1 VGAFALVR
9 LRRGPLI
16 ETNPRETPLATQ
28 NKSIVS
34 FAKLTSGMEMPNLLD
49 VQLRAFQ
56 TLLQTEAAIQE
67 REDVG
72 LERVFNEIFP
82 ISDVNGNFSLE
93 FVRYGL
99 GEPKYDMEECMERD
113 MTYAAPL
120 KATLRLIVW
129 EDGGD
134 DRRPKDIIEKEVYL
148 GDLPLLTPLGTFII
162 NGAERVI
169 VSQLHRSPG
178 VVFEETIHPN
188 GSKLFNA
195 RIIPFRG
202 SWVEFTVDIH
212 DVVAVHIDKKKK
224 FPASALLRAVG
235 YSRDAD
241 ILSLFFQKQ
250 AVELAVLERETVREG
265 RRGEVFHG
273 FLGEDVLDPDS
284 LEQGT
289 ARLFRD
295 VVLPGTG
302 EVIERGATLTAESY
316 TAFREAGLWSLP
328 VAPGQLLGRA
338 GDELSAEIIG
348 RLQRAGIERV
358 QAFRPGH
365 LGGSAL
371 RATLAKDPTRGT
383 LDALFAIHNLLRPGT
398 APAPEVWTEEEF
410 EEGAGQV
417 MHIGDFVR
425 LWADEASQPAEPAP
439 REIQRST
446 EERMLR
452 FAKERGIKYVWE
464 SFREERTEK
473 AARSGR
479 VLVFDLNR
487 ILQVYSAVWRLL
499 FQPRAALVVGSELNG
514 KPSAASD
521 YGEYSEES
529 LNKRYD
535 LGRVGRYKINQRLQ
549 TAFGALGFT
558 APPAGMTAL
567 TAQDVLAILYQLVE
581 LHEGRG
587 QTDDIDHLGNRRVRS
602 VGELIANQFSVGLS
616 RMARLVRERMSIVS
630 DPDKIN
636 IDDLVNA
643 RTVSAVIQQFFGS
656 SQLSQFMDQTN
667 PLAELTHKRR
677 LSALGPG
684 GLTRERAGFEV
695 RDVHYSHYGRMC
707 PIETPEGPNIGLIN
721 SLTTFSRIND
731 LGFIET
737 PYRKVVRAVARYP
750 HKVKLQEAVRLVIG
764 ERNRNY
770 AKAGEEIDAVR
781 GREVFKAMITGA
793 ELAEDVRD
801 WSEVF
806 PRLLAG
812 EILQR
817 DWDEEFAALPV
828 LARRGDRITEEIAQR
843 ITSQPVNLVRVVS
856 RRAGAEIRGV
866 APETI
871 RNPIALP
878 VRVFAP
884 SDSALLAVP
893 GTVLT
898 EEVVE
903 RLYQAQIE
911 GLAEAEVPHDLPERV
926 GLDYSDGIPALPP
939 ESEVG
944 RVALV
949 PAVILT
955 HVTPVVTTITAWLS
969 ANEEENA
976 PVAQANAPL
985 TAENRFANEYVLCRE
1000 RGDFPLLRPD
1010 EIDYMD
1016 VAPDQLVSV
1025 AAALIPFLEHD
1036 DANRAL
1042 MGSNMQRQGVPL
1054 LFPEAPLVG
1063 TGLEETVA
1071 RDSGA
1076 VVIARRGGTVV
1087 EVTADHI
1094 VVDTGVNTTS
1104 TDGEPLRRLA
1114 QFDRYRLK
1122 KYWRTNQDTA
1132 INQRPL
1138 VHVGQQVGRGDI
1150 LADGASTDRGELA
1163 LGRNLL
1169 VAFMPWYGH
1178 NFEDAIVLSER
1189 LVKDDVYTSI
1199 HIQELELQV
1208 RDTKRGMEEITR
1220 EIPNVAEE
1228 SLIDLDERGVVR
1240 IGARVKAGDIL
1251 VGKITPKGETELSPE
1266 EKLLTAIF
1274 GEKAKD
1280 VKDSSL
1286 KVPPGVEG
1294 TVIDVKVFSRR
1305 IDDPLLEKE
1314 HGQKIGELR
1323 AFERAEI
1330 GRISEARD
1338 EELKDMLRGK
1348 TVALFLKRGTVEPFL
1363 EEGTELGDEVL
1374 KELDLTEVDLTTLK
1388 VTDRE
1393 TNERLRRL
1401 IDEAKRRIERVRLR
1415 TEEQID
1421 KVFQPDELPPGVV
1434 QLVKVYLAEKRKIS
1448 VGDKMAGRH
1457 GNKGI
1462 IARIVPE
1469 EDMPFL
1475 PDGTPVDVCLN
1486 PLGVPSRMNVGQ
1498 ILETHLGWVARVLG
1512 FEAKTPVF
1520 QGASEDE
1527 IGVLLRLA
1535 GVKWAAQALQVSG
1548 DAPEFDLEE
1557 ARAIIKALQSLPA
1570 DDEPRPMRGIGRPMD
1585 RVFDAQILASDLA
1598 QKLREVGRFLAAA
1611 AEEVLRDGDQTVE
1624 EAFPAIAAHARS
1636 GENLN
1641 AAVEEFMQRAGLTPG
1656 AKVKLR
1662 DGRSGTEF
1670 SSPVSVGEIYM
1681 LKLSHLVDDKI
1692 HARSIGPYS
1701 LVTQQPLAG
1710 KAQFGGQRFGEMEVW
1725 ALEAYGAAHT
1735 LQEILTVKSDDVNG
1749 RSRVYEAIV
1758 KGENLP
1764 EPGLPESF
1772 NVLVKELQALGISV
1786 TLGN

>member
-1 VGAFALVR
+1 M
-9 LRRGPLI
+9 
-16 ETNPRETPLATQ
+16 Q
-28 NKSIVS
+28 NKPIVT
-34 FAKLTSGMEMPNLLD
+34 FAKLKSGMEMPNLLD

-56 TLLQTEAAIQE
+56 TLLQTEAAVQE

-93 FVRYGL
+93 FVRYSL

-129 EDGGD
+129 EDAGD
-134 DRRPKDIIEKEVYL
+134 ERRPKDIIEKEVYL

-178 VVFEETIHPN
+178 VVFEENIHPN
-188 GSKLFNA
+188 GSKLYSA

-212 DVVAVHIDKKKK
+212 DVISVHIDKKKK

-241 ILSLFFQKQ
+241 VLGIFFDRST
-250 AVELAVLERETVREG
+250 VPLTSLERDTQREG

-273 FLGEDVLDPDS
+273 FLAEDIPDPVRLGEGGV
-284 LEQGT
+284 GI
-289 ARLFRD
+289 FRD
-295 VVLPGTG
+295 IVVPTTG
-302 EVIERGATLTAESY
+302 EVFERGTQLTAEVY
-316 TAFREAGLWSLP
+316 ATLRGAGIVSLP
-328 VAPGQLLGRA
+328 IPPAQLLGRA
-338 GDELSAEIIG
+338 GEELSPELIG
-348 RLQRAGIERV
+348 RLQRAGITEV
-358 QAFRPGH
+358 AIFRPGTH
-365 LGGSAL
+365 SGTAL

-383 LDALFAIHNLLRPGT
+383 LDSLFAIHNLLRPGT
-398 APAPEVWTEEEF
+398 APAPEQWSEEDFAE
-410 EEGAGQV
+410 AGDQV
-417 MHIGDFVR
+417 MHIGDLLR
-425 LWADEASQPAEPAP
+425 LWNDHENQSEVGG
-439 REIQRST
+439 RDTQRSI
-446 EERMLR
+446 EERIVR
-452 FAKERGIKYVWE
+452 FAQERGIRYVWE
-464 SFREERTEK
+464 TFREVGTEK
-473 AARSGR
+473 TARPTRVYVYDISR
-479 VLVFDLNR
+479 VLL
-487 ILQVYSAVWRLL
+487 VYSAVWKLL
-499 FQPRAALVVGSELNG
+499 FQPRASLVVANELTDG
-514 KPSAASD
+514 GAPVSRSD
-521 YGEYSEES
+521 YSDYSAET

-535 LGRVGRYKINQRLQ
+535 LGRVGRYKINQRLIG
-549 TAFGALGFT
+549 AFEELGFT
-558 APPAGMTAL
+558 TPPPGMTAL
-567 TAQDVLAILYQLVE
+567 TAQDILAILHHLVE

-587 QTDDIDHLGNRRVRS
+587 YTDDIDHLGNRRVRS

-721 SLTTFSRIND
+721 SLTTYSRIND

-737 PYRKVVRAVARYP
+737 PYRKVVRAVLRYP
-750 HKVKLQEAVRLVIG
+750 SRATLQESVRLVLG
-764 ERNRNY
+764 ERGKIF
-770 AKAGEEIDAVR
+770 AKAGEEIDAER
-781 GREVFKAMITGA
+781 GREIYRAMITGA

-801 WSEVF
+801 WSQAL
-806 PRLLAG
+806 PRMVAG
-812 EILQR
+812 EVSQAE
-817 DWDEEFAALPV
+817 WEEFVEELPL
-828 LARRGDRITEEIAQR
+828 LARRGDRITEDMARRLAE
-843 ITSQPVNLVRVVS
+843 QPVNLVRVIS
-856 RRAGAEIRGV
+856 RRAGAEARGV
-866 APETI
+866 APETV
-871 RNPIALP
+871 RNPLSLP
-878 VRVFAP
+878 VRVYQPA
-884 SDSALLAVP
+884 SAAVLAVP

-898 EEVVE
+898 EEVAE
-903 RLYQAQIE
+903 RLYALQME
-911 GLAEAEVPHDLPERV
+911 GMTPAEEPGDVPERV
-926 GLDYSDGIPALPP
+926 GMEFTSGVAALVPGTD
-939 ESEVG
+939 VG
-944 RVALV
+944 RVTFTEGLEF
-949 PAVILT
+949 
-955 HVTPVVTTITAWLS
+955 TPVVPVVTMITAWLS

-976 PVAQANAPL
+976 RIAQANAPL
-985 TAENRFANEYVLCRE
+985 APEGTFVNEFVLCRE

-1010 EIDYMD
+1010 EIDFMD

-1042 MGSNMQRQGVPL
+1042 MGSNMQRQAVPL

-1063 TGLEETVA
+1063 TGLEAVVASDSGSVVVA
-1071 RDSGA
+1071 RRAG
-1076 VVIARRGGTVV
+1076 VVA
-1087 EVTADHI
+1087 ELSADHVLI
-1094 VVDTGVNTTS
+1094 DTGTPRS
-1104 TDGEPLRRLA
+1104 AGEGEPLRRLA
-1114 QFDRYRLK
+1114 QFDRYRFK

-1138 VHVGQQVGRGDI
+1138 VRVGQRVKRGDV
-1150 LADGASTDRGELA
+1150 LADGASTENGELA

-1178 NFEDAIVLSER
+1178 NFEDAIILSER
-1189 LVKDDVYTSI
+1189 LVEDDVYTSI

-1240 IGARVKAGDIL
+1240 IGARVKSGDIL

-1314 HGQKIGELR
+1314 RGLRIGELR
-1323 AFERAEI
+1323 DTERTEI
-1330 GRISEARD
+1330 LRISEARD
-1338 EELKDMLRGK
+1338 EEIRELIRGQQ
-1348 TVALFLKRGTVEPFL
+1348 VALFLKRGTVEPYFEDGL
-1363 EEGTELGDEVL
+1363 ELTDEVVDN
-1374 KELDLTEVDLTTLK
+1374 LDLSEVDLTTLK
-1388 VTDRE
+1388 VTDRSI
-1393 TNERLRRL
+1393 NERLRRT
-1401 IDEAKRRIERVRLR
+1401 IDESKQRIERVRQK
-1415 TEEQID
+1415 TEDQID

-1462 IARIVPE
+1462 IARIVPQ

-1498 ILETHLGWVARVLG
+1498 ILETHLGWAARVLG

-1527 IGVLLRLA
+1527 IGALIRLA
-1535 GVKWAAQALQVSG
+1535 GIRWARQALGVQATPP
-1548 DAPEFDLEE
+1548 DFDLDD
-1557 ARAIIKALQSLPA
+1557 ARALMEAIRALPV
-1570 DDEPRPMRGIGRPMD
+1570 DGEPRPEEGIGRSLD
-1585 RVFDAQILASDLA
+1585 RLLPSGSAPAEVAE
-1598 QKLREVGRFLAAA
+1598 KLEAIRRFLVSAAQELGEQGESSFEEEFPAAA
-1611 AEEVLRDGDQTVE
+1611 ALASSATGEGFNDAIEEHMR
-1624 EAFPAIAAHARS
+1624 
-1636 GENLN
+1636 
-1641 AAVEEFMQRAGLTPG
+1641 RAGLTPG
-1656 AKVKLR
+1656 GKVRLR
-1662 DGRSGTEF
+1662 DGRSGQEF
-1670 SSPVSVGEIYM
+1670 ESPVTVGAIYM

-1758 KGENLP
+1758 KGDNLP

-1786 TLGN
+1786 TLGS